1 MWLLTTFL
9 GGFQVVFWF
18 NRRVAAIWMFL
29 SRWWLMFSRDA
40 LETPDPMPS
49 QFVILAASLLNVLK
63 LNAFCISFGWWCVV
77 LSSSC
82 STMCLVFKFR
92 KNIIYIYMYI
102 KAHKSRL
109 CSCLFLS
116 FEQSM
121 LLNVSYCVAR
131 IHRVVGWQVGWWQI
145 ASFNTYARACVCVCV
160 CP

>member
-92 KNIIYIYMYI
+92 KNIIYIYVYKGTQKQIMQLLVLIIRTKYVI
-102 KAHKSRL
+102 ECIILRGTHTQGCWVTSRL
-109 CSCLFLS
+109 MADCKF
-116 FEQSM
+116 
-121 LLNVSYCVAR
+121 
-131 IHRVVGWQVGWWQI
+131 
-145 ASFNTYARACVCVCV
+145 
-160 CP
+160 